1 MFLILSYLNLIDIIG
16 GLVIYVIPIVVDECR
31 VHPCENGGTCTLD
44 EDFQKQC
51 DCTPTF
57 LPPNCEDGMQLGYFY
72 IENIKFIC
80 INMILQ
86 LQCILSLFRG
96 NM

>member
-1 MFLILSYLNLIDIIG
+1 M
-16 GLVIYVIPIVVDECR
+16 YVILIVVDECR

-44 EDFQKQC
+44 ENFQKQC

-72 IENIKFIC
+72 IENIGYYIIC
-80 INMILQ
+80 FNMILQ
-86 LQCILSLFRG
+86 LQSYLFRG

>member
-1 MFLILSYLNLIDIIG
+1 MLCLILSYLNRTNVLNIINIK

-44 EDFQKQC
+44 ENRNRQC

-57 LPPNCEDGMQLGYFY
+57 DGPNCEDGMHWDIFY
-72 IENIKFIC
+72 IDNI
-80 INMILQ
+80 
-86 LQCILSLFRG
+86 G
-96 NM
+96 